1 MIKKI
6 ICITLFLIQGDIFPS
21 VCLKQQTAR
30 FNLLMK
36 KFYIARLKRY
46 DLDMPLYDQYTC
58 AFRGTREQYALL
70 FDSSLLGSMI
80 HLNDLCRRIDSRIDR
95 CKSLKDE
102 EILTRF
108 LNCFENRVL
117 QFEQDIAIL
126 EEKFSKFPVDPYF

>member
-30 FNLLMK
+30 FNLL
-36 KFYIARLKRY
+36 ARKLWAMNRKRY
-46 DLDMPLYDQYTC
+46 ALEMPLYDPYVC
-58 AFRGTREQYALL
+58 VFRGTPEQYALL

-80 HLNDLCRRIDSRIDR
+80 HLKDLCRRIEFRIGR

-117 QFEQDIAIL
+117 RFEQDIAVL